1 MEWPEAKGW
10 CYAAIPLWA
19 NYWIN
24 HFIVYRVTE
33 IVYYYCDD
41 HLLSSMCGE
50 VWYWSYESYIII
62 CGCLLKAMIFQAF
75 PPCVRYIDVSWKLW
89 FSKHSRVRWR
99 SPSFFV
105 EQVSTSAIHRYLV
118 DQPMAPNPCDMV
130 DFNTV
135 VYSFESL
142 WYSLYGEEMNDMT

>member
-1 MEWPEAKGW
+1 
-10 CYAAIPLWA
+10 
-19 NYWIN
+19 
-24 HFIVYRVTE
+24 
-33 IVYYYCDD
+33 
-41 HLLSSMCGE
+41 
-50 VWYWSYESYIII
+50 
-62 CGCLLKAMIFQAF
+62 MIFQAF
-75 PPCVRYIDVSWKLW
+75 PPC
-89 FSKHSRVRWR
+89 VRWR

-118 DQPMAPNPCDMV
+118 DQPIAPNPCDMV